1 MAKAAKTT
9 IYYKEITQIK
19 PNPKNPRVIKDE
31 KYRQLMHSLRN
42 FPEMLEKRPL
52 ICFTDNDGNLTVLG
66 GNMRLKAA
74 SELGMKELPVILADT
89 WTEEQKAEFLIKDNV
104 GFGEWNWGE
113 LQTDWDVTQLAEWGL
128 DVPGFDLSPDGLGE
142 DFSLKDG
149 DKEPFQQ
156 MTFTLADAQAERIKA
171 AMADVEVQPGT
182 EYGNENGNGNKL
194 HQIVLEWAELRK

>member
-1 MAKAAKTT
+1 MAKAAKTE

-104 GFGEWNWGE
+104 GFGEWNWEE
-113 LQTDWDVTQLAEWGL
+113 LQTDWDVEQLAEWGL
-128 DVPGFDLSPDGLGE
+128 DIPGFAIEPTGDELIGE
-142 DFSLKDG
+142 DKD
-149 DKEPFQQ
+149 KPPV
-156 MTFTLADAQAERIKA
+156 MKITFETPEQLQDAEIDIAEIIQRKYPKA
-171 AMADVEVQPGT
+171 FYSVSAG
-182 EYGNENGNGNKL
+182 
-194 HQIVLEWAELRK
+194 EL